1 MLGSRLDNQHPYGV
15 RVATGREK
23 ASAATDLAAKSAAR
37 KADRLLAKLAK
48 PSTDGAQSKR
58 GRSIQR

>member
-15 RVATGREK
+15 RVVTGREK
-23 ASAATDLAAKSAAR
+23 TSAATDLAAKSAAR

-48 PSTDGAQSKR
+48 PSTDGEQPKR
-58 GRSIQR
+58 ARSVGR